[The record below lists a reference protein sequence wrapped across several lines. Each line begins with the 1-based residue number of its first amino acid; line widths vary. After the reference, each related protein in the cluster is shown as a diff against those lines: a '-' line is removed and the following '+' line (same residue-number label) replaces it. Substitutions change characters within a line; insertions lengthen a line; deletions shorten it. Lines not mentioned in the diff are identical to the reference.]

1 MKYVESANTTSQII
15 LMVETLTN
23 GIVQMRI
30 QIITLIIQ
38 IMMIA
43 VRIGKGGKR

>member
-1 MKYVESANTTSQII
+1 MIVKKK
-15 LMVETLTN
+15 TLTN

-43 VRIGKGGKR
+43 VMRGKRGKS